1 MLRGSAQ
8 SQERALTVI
17 GTAVLL
23 AAVVAVLL
31 AVCNPFESGPS
42 DRISIAIETPY
53 VGQGV
58 DIGTAVVMHGVKIG
72 EVKDVKF
79 LRGGD
84 AQLLMSLEQRPIVGL
99 TDTLSIDFRAI
110 NYFGVSGVNITAN
123 AGGEKLR
130 DGKNI
135 RLAPKGNYTLSTLLS
150 RLGDVSAGALTPQL
164 ISVIDRA
171 TRYTDA
177 LNPVF
182 ETMVT
187 VTTAV
192 ADVQRVSTAR
202 LLANSSSASD
212 AFPLASRDVMQVAER
227 FSSINAR
234 SSPSEHAA
242 ERSGRMTKVPY
253 LLGSIEKDFY
263 DDSAD
268 YFQNTFKRFMYIAQN
283 GLFSPVGKLLQSH
296 ASDLFPL
303 VDGLR
308 SITDVVPSLIRPDK
322 FGQTVAELRS
332 RFENLYAGNAEQR
345 ALRVRIVLDRLPGVA
360 APMGVLS
367 APATAAPANA
377 DPTNN
382 SAVTHPGEGGQG

>member
-31 AVCNPFESGPS
+31 AVFNPFGSGPR
-42 DRISIAIETPY
+42 DRISVAIETPY

-58 DIGTAVVMHGVKIG
+58 GIGSAVVMHGVKIG

-79 LRGGD
+79 LRGGG

-99 TDTLSIDFRAI
+99 TDALSIDFRAI
-110 NYFGVSGVNITAN
+110 NYFGVSGVNVTAN

-130 DGKNI
+130 DGNNI

-150 RLGDVSAGALTPQL
+150 RLGDVSAGALTPRL

-177 LNPVF
+177 LNPML

-202 LLANSSSASD
+202 LLANSSSASN
-212 AFPLASRDVMQVAER
+212 AFPLASRDVLQVAER
-227 FSSINAR
+227 FSSINAL
-234 SSPSEHAA
+234 SGPSEHAA
-242 ERSGRMTKVPY
+242 ESSGPMTRPPY

-263 DDSAD
+263 ADSPD
-268 YFQNTFKRFMYIAQN
+268 YIEHTFKRFMYIAKN

-296 ASDLFPL
+296 ASELFPL

-308 SITDVVPSLIRPDK
+308 SITDTVPSLIRPDK
-322 FGQTVAELRS
+322 FAQTIAELRS
-332 RFENLYAGNAEQR
+332 RFENLYAGSAEQR

-360 APMGVLS
+360 APLGVLS
-367 APATAAPANA
+367 APATGVSADAGPA
-377 DPTNN
+377 DN
-382 SAVTHPGEGGQG
+382 STVTHPGEGGR